1 MKRLVF
7 ALIML
12 CAGMAAQAQTIHVD
26 HHFWDGYSLYTVKEI
41 RMGKYFYMTTSQ
53 GDELTLEKV
62 DGKQGE
68 YKLIPSRQ
76 AEECPFGAQYGW
88 RVQHITQEGQSLL
101 AVRKPDGDVM
111 WVLDQTTKDEEKCE
125 YLQQM
130 MGQEEPWNAVNSILL
145 NRAYL
150 RSNVATNAELR
161 LLRNKILAYHGY
173 RFQSKDLQEHFG
185 KMAWYK
191 PVDDNSTIKL
201 DIIEQINIQ
210 LIKSE
215 ETEREEAVVDQVNA
229 VFDYWNEL
237 RESNDE
243 KKPSVDERFGTKEW
257 QQVREDAWAVDKDC
271 ECGGFFDF
279 GDEGPLDPWVY
290 DCYEGTVSANDIKAK
305 ILPNG
310 TAEVKFLVKDAVT
323 TKGIPM
329 RWLMRKEDGEWRV
342 ANIIFEN
349 DGGIDLLESLRNY
362 GLTGFINKLYAAA
375 AKNEAD
381 IDQHYACHVWRKMVA
396 AVEEKDSHVAEIGF
410 FNEDYWTQMQ
420 DSNPDD
426 LEVRDLKIE
435 QVDVEQGRATVS
447 FLLHS
452 SVQDVR
458 QKFELCH
465 EDGNWRVHNIIR
477 YYNGPD
483 GKEEESNLLEAM
495 RSYLV
500 EE

>member
-7 ALIML
+7 ALMML
-12 CAGMAAQAQTIHVD
+12 CVGIWTQAQTIHVN

-41 RMGKYFYMTTSQ
+41 RMGKYFYMTTNQ

-88 RVQHITQEGQSLL
+88 RVQHITQESQNFL
-101 AVRKPDGDVM
+101 AIRKPNGDVM
-111 WVLDQTTKDEEKCE
+111 WVLDHTTKDEEKCE

-215 ETEREEAVVDQVNA
+215 EAETQALSFANMAGIYD
-229 VFDYWNEL
+229 
-237 RESNDE
+237 
-243 KKPSVDERFGTKEW
+243 
-257 QQVREDAWAVDKDC
+257 
-271 ECGGFFDF
+271 
-279 GDEGPLDPWVY
+279 DEGQVERICL
-290 DCYEGTVSANDIKAK
+290 YE
-305 ILPNG
+305 
-310 TAEVKFLVKDAVT
+310 E
-323 TKGIPM
+323 
-329 RWLMRKEDGEWRV
+329 
-342 ANIIFEN
+342 
-349 DGGIDLLESLRNY
+349 
-362 GLTGFINKLYAAA
+362 
-375 AKNEAD
+375 
-381 IDQHYACHVWRKMVA
+381 
-396 AVEEKDSHVAEIGF
+396 
-410 FNEDYWTQMQ
+410 
-420 DSNPDD
+420 
-426 LEVRDLKIE
+426 
-435 QVDVEQGRATVS
+435 GRATWGMIGS
-447 FLLHS
+447 LNYTEYTYTINGHTICLKS
-452 SVQDVR
+452 IDDESEDDCYDYDEDTRTLKNKQGDVYYR
-458 QKFELCH
+458 Q
-465 EDGNWRVHNIIR
+465 I
-477 YYNGPD
+477 
-483 GKEEESNLLEAM
+483 
-495 RSYLV
+495 V
-500 EE
+500 E